1 MSNLFVRTLF
11 AEVKNASPAQDE
23 QQDRSKNDILLGEGV
38 VGLQSKIFRENL
50 SKRRCEHVS
59 RASLVLYGADYYEGF
74 QNKLFFWL
82 RFNCQDLIAIFFVC
96 HIRCRNTIVRAFDI
110 VTEAI
115 Y

>member
-1 MSNLFVRTLF
+1 MQALHKMSNKIGR
-11 AEVKNASPAQDE
+11 
-23 QQDRSKNDILLGEGV
+23 KNDILLGEGV

-82 RFNCQDLIAIFFVC
+82 RFNCQDLIAMFLCVISDVETLLSE
-96 HIRCRNTIVRAFDI
+96 HLT
-110 VTEAI
+110 
-115 Y
+115 